1 MENNISIIHEKVF
14 SHLTET
20 LSDQKLRFTLRA
32 KNRADRIDKGYWFS
46 GNENYLVFS
55 FWSGLDWRNKTP
67 NIYFSI
73 SKEGDSRLEFVS
85 YDDKVKI
92 EFFTSVAEALGMQ
105 QKTRAKSG
113 DTFEHWVKN
122 YKGNDYILALDDF
135 LRRDKKIIDA
145 FIQISNLGKLFAPI
159 SEEEF
164 KKNKRRIDAQRKKI
178 KKDYEFKV
186 DYDEVKSIT
195 LDSLQI
201 NNISLFSNPNKI
213 HFHENLTCFIGLN
226 GTGKTSILRAL
237 VLAFTGYEQNE
248 TMGIEDSELLTS
260 RLRNLLHIKGVTDSG
275 TPKYAEKGFSEIYY
289 RVESTLQSD
298 DATLYYNKVI
308 LSSENN
314 DPQVSDDSESDFRN
328 ISDDKYKSLF
338 LAFPQLQEEEKE
350 KNAAQNK
357 VFPHISDAISMLN
370 NKPDNRFG
378 AFADWLRG
386 LNNLANDKQ
395 AKGEATP
402 LERVLL
408 KEVFEIISEV
418 TGETITLDRIVV
430 NENGKHPIWVKLGT
444 DNSPIL
450 FDLISQGY
458 NNVFGWI
465 GYFMKRLKEVTPSS
479 ETDFTKTPAIVLIDE
494 IDTYLHP
501 LWQTKI
507 LEVLVRRFPNVQFV
521 VTTHSP
527 YIVGSIPSNKIKIY
541 TCLKN
546 NEGFDIEPFEEFNA
560 YGANIDKL
568 SDKLF
573 GVNGRFVSKVQE
585 RFTELSK
592 LVNDNELEEAK
603 KFISNSFSDIDTND
617 SELLRMKMLI
627 RTKEILAK

>member
-73 SKEGDSRLEFVS
+73 SREGESRLEFVS
-85 YDDKVKI
+85 YDDEVKI
-92 EFFTSVAEALGMQ
+92 NFFTEVAEALGMQ

-122 YKGNDYILALDDF
+122 YRGSEYLVALDEF

-145 FIQISNLGKLFAPI
+145 FIQSNKLGHLFEPI
-159 SEEEF
+159 SEKEF
-164 KKNKRRIDAQRKKI
+164 IKNKKRIDKKRKEI
-178 KKDYEFKV
+178 KKEKDFRIDYE
-186 DYDEVKSIT
+186 EVKSII

-201 NNISLFSNPNKI
+201 NNISLFADLHKI
-213 HFHENLTCFIGLN
+213 EFHKNLTCFIGLN

-260 RLRNLLHIKGVTDSG
+260 RLRNLLHINGITNDG
-275 TPKYAEKGFSEIYY
+275 MPQYAKNGFAEIRY
-289 RVESTLQSD
+289 RIESTLKSD
-298 DATLYYNKVI
+298 DATLYHNKVI

-395 AKGEATP
+395 AKGEAFP

-430 NENGKHPIWVKLGT
+430 TEHGKHPIWVKIGENGT
-444 DNSPIL
+444 PIL

-527 YIVGSIPSNKIKIY
+527 YIIGSIPGDKIKIY
-541 TCLKN
+541 TCIKTQN
-546 NEGFDIEPFEEFNA
+546 VVDIESFEEFNA

-568 SDKLF
+568 SEKLF

-592 LVNDNELEEAK
+592 LVNSNELEEAK
-603 KFISNSFSDIDTND
+603 KFISKSFSDIDTND

>member
-1 MENNISIIHEKVF
+1 MENNISIIHERVYI
-14 SHLTET
+14 HLTET
-20 LSDQKLRFTLRA
+20 LNDQKLRFTLRER
-32 KNRADRIDKGYWFS
+32 NRADRIEKGYWFS
-46 GNENYLVFS
+46 GNDNYLVFS
-55 FWSGLDWRNKTP
+55 FWSGKDWRNKTP

-73 SKEGDSRLEFVS
+73 TKEGDCKLEFIS
-85 YDDKVKI
+85 YDEINKI
-92 EFFTSVAEALGMQ
+92 NFFSNVAEALGMQ

-113 DTFEHWVKN
+113 DAFEHWVKN

-135 LRRDKKIIDA
+135 LKRDKKIIDA
-145 FIQISNLGKLFAPI
+145 FILSGQLGHLFEPI

-164 KKNKRRIDAQRKKI
+164 KKNKKRIDAQRKKI
-178 KKDYEFKV
+178 KKEKDFQTDYE
-186 DYDEVKSIT
+186 EVKSIT

-201 NNISLFSNPNKI
+201 NNISLFANPNRI
-213 HFHENLTCFIGLN
+213 NFHENLTCFIGLN

-260 RLRNLLHIKGVTDSG
+260 RLRNLLHIDGITNLG
-275 TPKYAEKGFSEIYY
+275 TPKYAEKGFAEICY
-289 RVESTLQSD
+289 RVESTLKSD
-298 DATLYYNKVI
+298 DATLYHNKVI

-350 KNAAQNK
+350 KNSSQNK

-386 LNNLANDKQ
+386 LNNIANDKQ
-395 AKGEATP
+395 AKGEAVP
-402 LERVLL
+402 LERALL

-418 TGETITLDRIVV
+418 TGETIALNRIIVT
-430 NENGKHPIWVKLGT
+430 ENGKHPIWVKIGE
-444 DNSPIL
+444 NSTPIL

-521 VTTHSP
+521 ITTHSP
-527 YIVGSIPSNKIKIY
+527 YIIGSIPGDKIKVY
-541 TCLKN
+541 TCMKN
-546 NEGFDIEPFEEFNA
+546 ENVVDIESFEEFNA

-568 SDKLF
+568 SEKLF
-573 GVNGRFVSKVQE
+573 GVNGRFVSEVQE
-585 RFTELSK
+585 RFIELSK
-592 LVNDNELEEAK
+592 LINDKELDKAK
-603 KFISNSFSDIDTND
+603 VFISHNFSDIDAND
-617 SELLRMKMLI
+617 SELQRSKMLI

>member
-1 MENNISIIHEKVF
+1 MENNISIIHEKVY
-14 SHLTET
+14 SQLTEN
-20 LSDQKLRFTLRA
+20 LSDQKLRFTLRER
-32 KNRADRIDKGYWFS
+32 NRADRIEKGYWFS
-46 GNENYLVFS
+46 GNDNYLVFS
-55 FWSGLDWRNKTP
+55 FWTGKDWRNKTP

-73 SKEGDSRLEFVS
+73 TKEGDCKLEFIS
-85 YDDKVKI
+85 YDDIGKI
-92 EFFTSVAEALGMQ
+92 IFFNNVAEALGMQ
-105 QKTRAKSG
+105 QKTRARSG

-135 LRRDKKIIDA
+135 LKRDKKIIDA
-145 FIQISNLGKLFAPI
+145 FILSNNLGHLFEPI
-159 SEEEF
+159 SEDEF
-164 KKNKRRIDAQRKKI
+164 KKNKKRIDAQRRKI
-178 KKDYEFKV
+178 RKLIEFRTDYE
-186 DYDEVKSIT
+186 EVKSIT
-195 LDSLQI
+195 LNSLKI
-201 NNISLFSNPNKI
+201 SNISLFANPNKI
-213 HFHENLTCFIGLN
+213 SFHKNLTCFIGLN

-260 RLRNLLHIKGVTDSG
+260 RLRNLLHINGITKMGS
-275 TPKYAEKGFSEIYY
+275 PQYASKGFAEIYY
-289 RVESTLQSD
+289 SIESTLKSD
-298 DATLYYNKVI
+298 NSTLYHNKVV

-328 ISDDKYKSLF
+328 ITDDKYKSLF

-350 KNAAQNK
+350 KNSDKNIF
-357 VFPHISDAISMLN
+357 FPHISDAISMLN

-386 LNNLANDKQ
+386 LNNLANEKQ
-395 AKGEATP
+395 AKGEAIP
-402 LERVLL
+402 LERSLL

-430 NENGKHPIWVKLGT
+430 TENSKHPIWVKIGE
-444 DNSPIL
+444 NSSPIL

-465 GYFMKRLKEVTPSS
+465 GYFMKRLKEVTPSN

-527 YIVGSIPSNKIKIY
+527 YIIGSIPGDKIKVY

-546 NEGFDIEPFEEFNA
+546 VNIVDIEPFEEFNA
-560 YGANIDKL
+560 YGANIEKL
-568 SDKLF
+568 SEKLF
-573 GVNGRFVSKVQE
+573 GVNGRFVSDVKE
-585 RFTELSK
+585 RFKKLSDLINNSELA
-592 LVNDNELEEAK
+592 EAK
-603 KFISNSFSDIDTND
+603 EYLSSYFTDIDDND
-617 SELLRMKMLI
+617 SELQRSKMLI